1 LAIGQVSGR
10 ARGQDSPFYTGNRRC
25 GVRSSLRLLS
35 GFVQLDRLLGS
46 PESNEAGIQAH
57 VAGAGVVLRLVTF
70 PFAPGQFLA
79 QLPQPFV
86 HTGILLNPSLA
97 LLGKGLPK

>member
-1 LAIGQVSGR
+1 
-10 ARGQDSPFYTGNRRC
+10 
-25 GVRSSLRLLS
+25 VRSSLLP

-46 PESNEAGIQAH
+46 PESNEAGVQPH
-57 VAGAGVVLRLVTF
+57 VAGAGVVLRRVAF

-79 QLPQPFV
+79 QLPEPFV

-97 LLGKGLPK
+97 ILGKGLPK

>member
-1 LAIGQVSGR
+1 MRQVSGR
-10 ARGQDSPFYTGNRRC
+10 ARRRAGPFYTGKRRC

-35 GFVQLDRLLGS
+35 GFVQLDGLLGS
-46 PESNEAGIQAH
+46 PESNEAGVETHI
-57 VAGAGVVLRLVTF
+57 AGAGVVLRRVAF

-86 HTGILLNPSLA
+86 HAAILLNPSLEF
-97 LLGKGLPK
+97 LGKGLPK

>member
-1 LAIGQVSGR
+1 
-10 ARGQDSPFYTGNRRC
+10 
-25 GVRSSLRLLS
+25 VRSSLLS

-46 PESNEAGIQAH
+46 PESNEARIQAH
-57 VAGAGVVLRLVTF
+57 VTGAGVVLGLIAF

-86 HTGILLNPSLA
+86 HIGSVREPHTGF
-97 LLGKGLPK
+97 LGKGLPK

>member
-1 LAIGQVSGR
+1 MRQVSGR
-10 ARGQDSPFYTGNRRC
+10 ARGRAGPFYTGKRRC
-25 GVRSSLRLLS
+25 GVRSSLLS

-46 PESNEAGIQAH
+46 PQSNEARVQPD
-57 VAGAGVVLRLVTF
+57 VAGAGVLFGLVTF
-70 PFAPGQFLA
+70 SLAPGQFLA

-97 LLGKGLPK
+97 FLGKGLPK